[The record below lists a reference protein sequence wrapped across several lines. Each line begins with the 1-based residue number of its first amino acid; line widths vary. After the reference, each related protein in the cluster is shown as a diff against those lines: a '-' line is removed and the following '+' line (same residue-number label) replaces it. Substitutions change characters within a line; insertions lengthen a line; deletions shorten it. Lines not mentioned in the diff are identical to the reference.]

1 MPFKETG
8 GSLVTSLQTPAR
20 NHMSRLSNMQ
30 DFNNLKTRMNGSFP
44 LRVSSKKRFAS
55 QSLFLLKT
63 PLKMQCRLVA
73 LKKSLNLLAGKTCHP
88 RIDCFAVALCIKIHM
103 GLLCSLFLAK
113 DVSFQVESIKR
124 TLQICISTAHAGSVW
139 RQEVIDAC
147 QVLLFVN
154 DLSEKMSE
162 DTSEDMSERMSKDM
176 SEDTSED
183 MSERMSKDMSERM
196 SEDCFQSVREVE
208 SNRTHFRR

>member
-1 MPFKETG
+1 MGLFLWE
-8 GSLVTSLQTPAR
+8 SPA
-20 NHMSRLSNMQ
+20 
-30 DFNNLKTRMNGSFP
+30 
-44 LRVSSKKRFAS
+44 KKRFAS

-63 PLKMQCRLVA
+63 SLKMQCRLVA
-73 LKKSLNLLAGKTCHP
+73 LKSLNLLAGKTRHP

-113 DVSFQVESIKR
+113 DVSFQVQNIKR

-154 DLSEKMSE
+154 DLSERMSE
-162 DTSEDMSERMSKDM
+162 DTSEDMSERMSKDIA
-176 SEDTSED
+176 
-183 MSERMSKDMSERM
+183 ERMSD
-196 SEDCFQSVREVE
+196 DCFQSVREVE
-208 SNRTHFRR
+208 NNRTHFRRWVVCLPSPDLIGLT